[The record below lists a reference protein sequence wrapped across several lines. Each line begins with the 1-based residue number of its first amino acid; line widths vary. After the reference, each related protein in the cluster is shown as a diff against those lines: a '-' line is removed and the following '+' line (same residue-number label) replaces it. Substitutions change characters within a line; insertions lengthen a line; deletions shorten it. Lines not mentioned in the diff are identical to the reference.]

1 MLAIN
6 EFSHSTLKSFAL
18 DNMDLLGD
26 FLPKRTINKG
36 DDKIK
41 SEVYFETDKK
51 FIIN

>member
-6 EFSHSTLKSFAL
+6 EFNLSNLKSFAL
-18 DNMDLLGD
+18 DNIDLLGD

-36 DDKIK
+36 NDKIK
-41 SEVYFETDKK
+41 SEVYFDTDRK